1 VAVLTI
7 CKIIATASIY
17 YNTAIR
23 LPMVAGWDHLLPRW
37 LSRLHPRFK
46 TPLGSI
52 VCIGLT
58 TFGLTVLGSLGV
70 GAQET
75 FQLLFN
81 SSFICWALTYLAM
94 FAIPL
99 VARAEKA
106 PPDVRVAAASGL
118 LMTLLYVI
126 LSVFPIINVRNASS
140 FTAKVSGVVIGVNA
154 LGALYFWRVS
164 KCRRPLDRDPLTI
177 ATSGI
182 DPELRA

>member
-1 VAVLTI
+1 
-7 CKIIATASIY
+7 
-17 YNTAIR
+17 
-23 LPMVAGWDHLLPRW
+23 
-37 LSRLHPRFK
+37 
-46 TPLGSI
+46 
-52 VCIGLT
+52 
-58 TFGLTVLGSLGV
+58 
-70 GAQET
+70 
-75 FQLLFN
+75 
-81 SSFICWALTYLAM
+81 M